1 MPYFPLFI
9 DLKGRSCIIVG
20 GGPVA
25 ARKAETLLGFG
36 AKLTVIAPEISEP
49 MEALSPER
57 LWRRSY
63 AGPGDLRGACLA
75 IAAAD
80 DRECN
85 KQVSQDAKN
94 AGIPVNAADDP
105 ALCTFYFPA
114 LVKRGELVGA
124 ISTSGG
130 CPRLA
135 GRLRGELE
143 TQWPSDMGVFLE
155 NLSAE
160 RKRLLDARGIRGSAE
175 TGESGDIVAEL
186 DRLIT
191 GYLKRE

>member
-9 DLKGRSCIIVG
+9 NLKDQSCIIIG

-25 ARKAETLLGFG
+25 ARKAETLLDFG
-36 AKLTVIAPEISEP
+36 ARLTVIAPEFSDA
-49 MEALSPER
+49 MKALSPER

-63 AGPGDLRGACLA
+63 SGPEDLCGARLAVAATGDK
-75 IAAAD
+75 
-80 DRECN
+80 ECN
-85 KQVSQDAKN
+85 KRISQDAQK
-94 AGIPVNAADDP
+94 AGIPVNVADDP

-135 GRLRGELE
+135 SRLREELE
-143 TQWPSDMGVFLE
+143 TRWPADMGPLLE

-160 RKRLLDARGIRGSAE
+160 RKRLRDTKGNRGPAA
-175 TGESGDIVAEL
+175 TGEVGDIIAEL

-191 GYLKRE
+191 AYLKQE